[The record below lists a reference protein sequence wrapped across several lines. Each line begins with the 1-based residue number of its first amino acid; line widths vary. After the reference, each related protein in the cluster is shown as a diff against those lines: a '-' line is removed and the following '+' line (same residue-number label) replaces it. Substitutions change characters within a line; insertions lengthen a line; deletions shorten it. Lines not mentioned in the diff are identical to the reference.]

1 MVLPSSCAFN
11 SCVSKEATSITVLVT
26 GSILCTSSMTLR
38 CESIFCLTE
47 GANHPYFL
55 DAPRLSNLGSRYL
68 KLFLLVLLFSLRVD
82 KSSTISLR
90 SSTSEQY
97 SSFF

>member
-47 GANHPYFL
+47 GANHPSFL
-55 DAPRLSNLGSRYL
+55 DATWLSNLAGLYLNLLRLVRLDSR
-68 KLFLLVLLFSLRVD
+68 RVD
-82 KSSTISLR
+82 INLLYR
-90 SSTSEQY
+90 S
-97 SSFF
+97 